1 MYQRLPKKL
10 PNFAEHPLL
19 AAVFVSVKSIP
30 ECPQVHIS
38 CAEIYNEAAYDLLA
52 ATRSSVRSLEDL
64 QRVHL
69 LEDSE
74 SQIHLRNLSVHRAAT
89 EEEALN
95 LVPPPLKICIDSL
108 HCLKVSRQLCSYHTK
123 GIKVLLTVRMGV
135 FLYAQQ
141 RRQHTEYENCVVGVH
156 ELDRCC
162 LYSHTLMIARS

>member
-1 MYQRLPKKL
+1 M
-10 PNFAEHPLL
+10 
-19 AAVFVSVKSIP
+19 
-30 ECPQVHIS
+30 HIS

-95 LVPPPLKICIDSL
+95 LVLPHITHAST
-108 HCLKVSRQLCSYHTK
+108 VST
-123 GIKVLLTVRMGV
+123 
-135 FLYAQQ
+135 A
-141 RRQHTEYENCVVGVH
+141 
-156 ELDRCC
+156 
-162 LYSHTLMIARS
+162 